1 MGSTPITAIEI
12 NVSCGSIT
20 NSCSILLR
28 YVYKKKPNQ
37 CFYRA
42 NLQVEPK
49 RLASVVK
56 PKMPR
61 ALEISVYFVADHLK
75 DKRATEFNTL
85 DKLLSEVF

>member
-28 YVYKKKPNQ
+28 YVYEIPNQ

-61 ALEISVYFVADHLK
+61 ALEISVYFVGDHLK
-75 DKRATEFNTL
+75 HKRATEFNTL